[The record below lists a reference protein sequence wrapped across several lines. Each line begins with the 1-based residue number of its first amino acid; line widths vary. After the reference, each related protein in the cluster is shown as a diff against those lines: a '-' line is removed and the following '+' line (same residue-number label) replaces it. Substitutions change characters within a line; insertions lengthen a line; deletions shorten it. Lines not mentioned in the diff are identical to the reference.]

1 MCGCSSRALVR
12 ASRTNRS
19 ASPGDG
25 VSPRSSTF
33 TATSWPSVWSRT
45 RNTAAKPPSPN
56 TSPTVNFLPRAFW
69 RRRRSVT
76 RSSDMADA
84 KPRNL
89 RRAALGT
96 AGVVL
101 VWLFAVWPPP
111 VWWRDHWPRET
122 AMMREGADWR
132 TDGRAVGGSQSARP
146 AVHPTDL
153 ESISPVLQRMVIIAE
168 DSRFRSHVGID
179 LAEIADALGVDAAH
193 GFWSAVGAAWRHRDR
208 LRGASTITQQLAK
221 NLYLSS
227 SRNPIR
233 KVKEAVTALRLE
245 LTLSK
250 DRILELY
257 LNVAEWGPGIWG
269 VDAASRAYFAVP
281 ASRLSEEQAAEL
293 AATLPHPRTSN
304 PTFQPE
310 RTLARRNLI
319 LARYRGVDVYI
330 PPEEEVDTIPVPT
343 VLLPPV
349 DSLQIDSL
357 PPVDSL
363 QDSLTPRRTDA
374 QGNTADSGRASLP

>member
-1 MCGCSSRALVR
+1 MWGCSSRALVR

-25 VSPRSSTF
+25 VRPRSRTF
-33 TATSWPSVWSRT
+33 TATSWPRSWSRT
-45 RNTAAKPPSPN
+45 RNTAANPPSPR

-69 RRRRSVT
+69 RRRRSVV

-89 RRAALGT
+89 RRVALGT
-96 AGVVL
+96 TGVVL

-122 AMMREGADWR
+122 AMMREQ
-132 TDGRAVGGSQSARP
+132 AVGGSQSARP
-146 AVHPTDL
+146 AVRPTNL

-227 SRNPIR
+227 SRNPLR
-233 KVKEAVTALRLE
+233 KVKEAVTALQLE
-245 LTLSK
+245 LALSK

-281 ASRLSEEQAAEL
+281 GSRLTEEQAAEL

-304 PTFQPE
+304 PTFRPD
-310 RTLARRNLI
+310 RTLARRDLI

-330 PPEEEVDTIPVPT
+330 PPEEET
-343 VLLPPV
+343 
-349 DSLQIDSL
+349 DSL
-357 PPVDSL
+357 PIPLPAPVVAPALDSLRIDVPVDTL
-363 QDSLTPRRTDA
+363 EDSLADTRTDA
-374 QGNTADSGRASLP
+374 QGRTADSGRDSLP

>member
-1 MCGCSSRALVR
+1 MWGCSSRALVR

-19 ASPGDG
+19 ASPGEG

-33 TATSWPSVWSRT
+33 TATSCPSVSSRT
-45 RNTAAKPPSPN
+45 RNTAANPPSPK

-69 RRRRSVT
+69 RRRRSVV

-89 RRAALGT
+89 RRVALGT
-96 AGVVL
+96 AGVVF

-122 AMMREGADWR
+122 ALMREMA
-132 TDGRAVGGSQSARP
+132 DGRPAGQARSALKDI
-146 AVHPTDL
+146 A
-153 ESISPVLQRMVIIAE
+153 PVLQRMVIIAE

-179 LAEIADALGVDAAH
+179 PAEIADALGMGGAH
-193 GFWSAVGAAWRHRDR
+193 GFWSAVGTAWRHRDR

-245 LTLSK
+245 LALSK

-269 VDAASRAYFAVP
+269 VDAASRAYFAVS

-304 PTFQPE
+304 PTFRPE
-310 RTLARRNLI
+310 RTLARRGLI
-319 LARYRGVDVYI
+319 LARYHGVDVYI
-330 PPEEEVDTIPVPT
+330 PPEEETDTVLVVPPVTVPPIDTLIVQLPVPGDTLVDTTRSPT
-343 VLLPPV
+343 
-349 DSLQIDSL
+349 DSL
-357 PPVDSL
+357 
-363 QDSLTPRRTDA
+363 
-374 QGNTADSGRASLP
+374 

>member
-19 ASPGDG
+19 ASPGEG

-33 TATSWPSVWSRT
+33 TATSWPCSWSRT
-45 RNTAAKPPSPN
+45 RNTAANPPSPR

-69 RRRRSVT
+69 RRRRSVV

-89 RRAALGT
+89 RRVALGT

-101 VWLFAVWPPP
+101 VWLLAVWPPP

-122 AMMREGADWR
+122 AMMREQ
-132 TDGRAVGGSQSARP
+132 AVGGAHSARP
-146 AVHPTDL
+146 AVHPSALKD
-153 ESISPVLQRMVIIAE
+153 ISPVLQRMVIIAE
-168 DSRFRSHVGID
+168 DSRFRSHIGID
-179 LAEIADALGVDAAH
+179 PAEIADALGVDGAH
-193 GFWSAVGAAWRHRDR
+193 GFRSAVGAAWRHRDR

-245 LTLSK
+245 LALSK

-257 LNVAEWGPGIWG
+257 LSVAQWGPGIWG
-269 VDAASRAYFAVP
+269 VDAASRAYFGVP
-281 ASRLSEEQAAEL
+281 ASHLTAEQAAEL
-293 AATLPHPRTSN
+293 AATLPHPRSSN
-304 PTFQPE
+304 PTFRPD
-310 RTLARRNLI
+310 RMLTRRNLI

-330 PPEEEVDTIPVPT
+330 PPEEEMDTVLVVPPVIVPPTDTLNVQLPMPVDTLADT
-343 VLLPPV
+343 TRSQT
-349 DSLQIDSL
+349 DSL
-357 PPVDSL
+357 
-363 QDSLTPRRTDA
+363 
-374 QGNTADSGRASLP
+374 

>member
-1 MCGCSSRALVR
+1 MCGCSRLALVR

-19 ASPGDG
+19 ASPGEG
-25 VSPRSSTF
+25 VSPRSSTL
-33 TATSWPSVWSRT
+33 TATSWPRVWS
-45 RNTAAKPPSPN
+45 
-56 TSPTVNFLPRAFW
+56 W
-69 RRRRSVT
+69 RRRRSVV

-89 RRAALGT
+89 RRVALGT
-96 AGVVL
+96 TGLVL
-101 VWLFAVWPPP
+101 VWLFGVWPPP

-122 AMMREGADWR
+122 AMMREQADCR
-132 TDGRAVGGSQSARP
+132 SPSACPTVRP
-146 AVHPTDL
+146 SDL
-153 ESISPVLQRMVIIAE
+153 QSISPVLQRMVIIAE

-179 LAEIADALGVDAAH
+179 PAEIADALGVDGAH
-193 GFWSAVGAAWRHRDR
+193 GFWSASRAAWRHRDR

-227 SRNPIR
+227 SRTPIR
-233 KVKEAVTALRLE
+233 KLKEAATAVGLE
-245 LTLSK
+245 LALSK

-269 VDAASRAYFAVP
+269 IDAASRAYFGVP
-281 ASRLSEEQAAEL
+281 ASRLSPEQAAEL

-304 PTFQPE
+304 PTFRPD
-310 RTLARRNLI
+310 RMLARRNLI
-319 LARYRGVDVYI
+319 LARHRGVDVYI
-330 PPEEEVDTIPVPT
+330 PPEEETDTIPVPT

-357 PPVDSL
+357 VPVDSV
-363 QDSLTPRRTDA
+363 QDSLTARRTDA
-374 QGNTADSGRASLP
+374 QTTRRTDATDAQGRTVDSSRDSLP

>member
-19 ASPGDG
+19 ASPGEG
-25 VSPRSSTF
+25 VRPRSRTF
-33 TATSWPSVWSRT
+33 TATSWPRSWSRT
-45 RNTAAKPPSPN
+45 RNTAANPPSPR

-69 RRRRSVT
+69 RRRRSVV

-89 RRAALGT
+89 RRVALGT
-96 AGVVL
+96 TGLVL
-101 VWLFAVWPPP
+101 VWLFGVWPPP
-111 VWWRDHWPRET
+111 VWWRNHWPRET
-122 AMMREGADWR
+122 AMMREQADCR
-132 TDGRAVGGSQSARP
+132 SPSACPTVRP
-146 AVHPTDL
+146 
-153 ESISPVLQRMVIIAE
+153 
-168 DSRFRSHVGID
+168 
-179 LAEIADALGVDAAH
+179 
-193 GFWSAVGAAWRHRDR
+193 AWRHRDR

-227 SRNPIR
+227 SRSPIR
-233 KVKEAVTALRLE
+233 KLKEAATALGLE
-245 LTLSK
+245 LVLSK

-269 VDAASRAYFAVP
+269 IDAASRAYFGVP

-304 PTFQPE
+304 PTFRPE
-310 RTLARRNLI
+310 RTLARRGLI

-330 PPEEEVDTIPVPT
+330 PPEEETDTIPVPT

-349 DSLQIDSL
+349 DSLPIDSL
-357 PPVDSL
+357 VVADSM
-363 QDSLTPRRTDA
+363 QDSLTARRTDA
-374 QGNTADSGRASLP
+374 QGRTADSSRDSTP

>member
-1 MCGCSSRALVR
+1 MWGCSSRALVR

-25 VSPRSSTF
+25 VRPRSRTF
-33 TATSWPSVWSRT
+33 TATSWPSSWSRT
-45 RNTAAKPPSPN
+45 RNTAANPPSPR

-69 RRRRSVT
+69 RRRRSVV

-89 RRAALGT
+89 RRVALGT
-96 AGVVL
+96 TGLVL
-101 VWLFAVWPPP
+101 VWLFGVWPPP
-111 VWWRDHWPRET
+111 VWWRNHWPRET
-122 AMMREGADWR
+122 AMMREQADCR
-132 TDGRAVGGSQSARP
+132 SPSACPTVR
-146 AVHPTDL
+146 PTDL
-153 ESISPVLQRMVIIAE
+153 QSIAPVLQRMVIIAE

-179 LAEIADALGVDAAH
+179 PAEIADALGVDRAH

-208 LRGASTITQQLAK
+208 LRGASTITQQVAK

-233 KVKEAVTALRLE
+233 KVKEAVTALQLE

-269 VDAASRAYFAVP
+269 VDAASRAYFAVS

-304 PTFQPE
+304 PTFRPE
-310 RTLARRNLI
+310 RTLARRGLI
-319 LARYRGVDVYI
+319 LARYHGVDVYI
-330 PPEEEVDTIPVPT
+330 PPEEETDTVLVVPPVIVPPIDTLNVQLPVPGDTLVDTT
-343 VLLPPV
+343 RSQT
-349 DSLQIDSL
+349 DSL
-357 PPVDSL
+357 
-363 QDSLTPRRTDA
+363 
-374 QGNTADSGRASLP
+374 

>member
-19 ASPGDG
+19 ASPGEG
-25 VSPRSSTF
+25 VRPRSRTF
-33 TATSWPSVWSRT
+33 TATSWPRSWSRT
-45 RNTAAKPPSPN
+45 RNTAANPPSPR

-69 RRRRSVT
+69 RRRRSVV

-89 RRAALGT
+89 RRVALGT
-96 AGVVL
+96 AGVVF

-122 AMMREGADWR
+122 ALMREMA
-132 TDGRAVGGSQSARP
+132 DGRPAGQARSALKDI
-146 AVHPTDL
+146 A
-153 ESISPVLQRMVIIAE
+153 PVLQRMVIIAE

-179 LAEIADALGVDAAH
+179 PAEIADALGVDRAH

-208 LRGASTITQQLAK
+208 LRGASTITQQVAK

-269 VDAASRAYFAVP
+269 VDAANRAYFPAP
-281 ASRLSEEQAAEL
+281 ASRLCEEQAAEL

-304 PTFQPE
+304 PTFRPE
-310 RTLARRNLI
+310 RTLARRGLI
-319 LARYRGVDVYI
+319 LARYHGVDVYI
-330 PPEEEVDTIPVPT
+330 PSEEEDTGLVVPQ
-343 VLLPPV
+343 VAVPPV
-349 DSLQIDSL
+349 DSLTVQLPLLMDTVRDTTSQTDSL
-357 PPVDSL
+357 
-363 QDSLTPRRTDA
+363 
-374 QGNTADSGRASLP
+374 

>member
-19 ASPGDG
+19 ASPGEG

-33 TATSWPSVWSRT
+33 TATSWPCSWSRT
-45 RNTAAKPPSPN
+45 RNTAANPPSPR

-69 RRRRSVT
+69 RRRRSVVM
-76 RSSDMADA
+76 SSDMADA

-89 RRAALGT
+89 RRVALGT

-101 VWLFAVWPPP
+101 VWLLAVWPPP

-122 AMMREGADWR
+122 AMMREQ
-132 TDGRAVGGSQSARP
+132 AVGGAHSASP
-146 AVHPTDL
+146 AVHPSALKD
-153 ESISPVLQRMVIIAE
+153 ISPVLQRMVIIAK
-168 DSRFRSHVGID
+168 DSRFRLHIGID
-179 LAEIADALGVDAAH
+179 PAEIADALGVDRAH
-193 GFWSAVGAAWRHRDR
+193 GFWSAVGAAWLHRDR

-233 KVKEAVTALRLE
+233 KVKEAAIALRLE
-245 LTLSK
+245 LALSK

-281 ASRLSEEQAAEL
+281 ASRLSPEQAAEL

-304 PTFQPE
+304 PTFRPE
-310 RTLARRNLI
+310 RTLERRALI
-319 LARYRGVDVYI
+319 LARYHGVEVYI
-330 PPEEEVDTIPVPT
+330 PPEEEDTAVLVPH
-343 VLLPPV
+343 VLVPPAESLNVQLP
-349 DSLQIDSL
+349 
-357 PPVDSL
+357 
-363 QDSLTPRRTDA
+363 T
-374 QGNTADSGRASLP
+374 

>member
-1 MCGCSSRALVR
+1 MWGCSSRALVR

-19 ASPGDG
+19 AGQGDG
-25 VSPRSSTF
+25 VSPRSSPF
-33 TATSWPSVWSRT
+33 PATSWPRAWSRT
-45 RNTAAKPPSPN
+45 RNTAANPPSPK

-69 RRRRSVT
+69 RRRRSVV
-76 RSSDMADA
+76 RSSDMTDA

-89 RRAALGT
+89 RRVALGT

-101 VWLFAVWPPP
+101 VWLVAVWPPP

-122 AMMREGADWR
+122 AMMRDGAD
-132 TDGRAVGGSQSARP
+132 GRSARP
-146 AVHPTDL
+146 SVRPSALAD
-153 ESISPVLQRMVIIAE
+153 ISPVLQRMVIIAE

-179 LAEIADALGVDAAH
+179 PAEIADALGVDGAH
-193 GFWSAVGAAWRHRDR
+193 GFWSAVGAAWSHRDR

-233 KVKEAVTALRLE
+233 KLKEAATALRLE
-245 LTLSK
+245 LALSK

-281 ASRLSEEQAAEL
+281 AARLTEEQAAEL
-293 AATLPHPRTSN
+293 AATLPHPRTST
-304 PTFQPE
+304 PTFRPE
-310 RTLARRNLI
+310 RTLARRGLI
-319 LARYRGVDVYI
+319 LARYHGVNVYI
-330 PPEEEVDTIPVPT
+330 PPEEET
-343 VLLPPV
+343 
-349 DSLQIDSL
+349 DSL
-357 PPVDSL
+357 PMALVPPLIPPALESLTVQVPADSE
-363 QDSLTPRRTDA
+363 QDSVQARRTDA
-374 QGNTADSGRASLP
+374 TAAQGRTADSGRDSLP

>member
-1 MCGCSSRALVR
+1 
-12 ASRTNRS
+12 
-19 ASPGDG
+19 
-25 VSPRSSTF
+25 
-33 TATSWPSVWSRT
+33 
-45 RNTAAKPPSPN
+45 
-56 TSPTVNFLPRAFW
+56 
-69 RRRRSVT
+69 
-76 RSSDMADA
+76 
-84 KPRNL
+84 
-89 RRAALGT
+89 
-96 AGVVL
+96 
-101 VWLFAVWPPP
+101 
-111 VWWRDHWPRET
+111 
-122 AMMREGADWR
+122 
-132 TDGRAVGGSQSARP
+132 
-146 AVHPTDL
+146 TDL

-233 KVKEAVTALRLE
+233 KVKDVVTALQLE
-245 LTLSK
+245 LALSK

-269 VDAASRAYFAVP
+269 IDAASRAYFGVP
-281 ASRLSEEQAAEL
+281 ASRLSAEQGAQL

-304 PTFQPE
+304 PTFRTE
-310 RTLARRNLI
+310 RTLERRNLI

-330 PPEEEVDTIPVPT
+330 PPEEETDTIPVPT
-343 VLLPPV
+343 VLVPPV

-363 QDSLTPRRTDA
+363 QDSTAARRIDA
-374 QGNTADSGRASLP
+374 QGKPDSGGPDSLPCPLLSVHRCASARLVVQVPALIDQPQRHDQRHIARRIIPSHGLHGGRALGGLEGEPHLVGRHVLEDLEQVHRIEPDLERLAFVRDRELVLG